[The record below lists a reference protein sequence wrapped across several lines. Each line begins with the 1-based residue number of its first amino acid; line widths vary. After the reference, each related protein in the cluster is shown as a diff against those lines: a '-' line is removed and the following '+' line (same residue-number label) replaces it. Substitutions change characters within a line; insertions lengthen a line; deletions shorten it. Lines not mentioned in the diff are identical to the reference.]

1 MPADKALPTP
11 AEAVVIGG
19 GAMGCSAL
27 YHLAKAGITDCVLL
41 ERDQLTSGTTW
52 HSAAQVRQLRST
64 RNMTRLVQYSAQ
76 LYSELEAET
85 EQITGWYQTGSVS
98 LATNPERLTHIRR
111 QAALARAFGLEVEE
125 IDAGEVQ
132 RLWPMANCD
141 DVIGAVYSPD
151 DGRVNP
157 SDFCQALVKG
167 ARSRGARVFENT
179 AVTGFIKSGGRV
191 SGVNTSN
198 GTIQSDT
205 VIICGG
211 LWSREIAGFAN
222 VEAPLVPCEHFYLL
236 TKAIDGI
243 DAHLP
248 TLSDHDSHLYIRDE
262 VGGLLVGC
270 FEPRGKPIDPATL
283 GENFVFGLLNEDW
296 DHFEPMMMNALHRI
310 PALETAEVR
319 MLLNGPESF
328 TPDGAFLLG
337 ESAEVTGLWLCCGMN
352 SVGIA
357 TGGGAGWALAHW
369 IKEGTPPFGL
379 DEVDPRRFPAVLN
392 RLDALMERAS
402 EVLGHHYAISYP
414 GHQWATARNLRKTPL
429 HDEWIAEKARFGQFF
444 GWERPLYFGSDGEP
458 KLTFGKPEWFD
469 LVAREVEAAH
479 SRAAIFDLSTF
490 GKIRVQGAGAE
501 RFLNR
506 VCANDMTRAPGR
518 ATYTA
523 MLNSRGGFE
532 SDLTAFRLAG
542 DDYVLYVGSNAPN
555 RDMAWLRRHLADEKQ
570 VTLKDETEETAVLG
584 LMGPGAGSIVTE
596 LGGVALLDLGYFQHC
611 EAELAGISI
620 RAARLSYVGEA
631 GWELSCRMG
640 DAKMLYVALKGAG
653 AEPSGLYAQSS
664 MRIEKRFL
672 AMGHD
677 LDGDVTPIEAGLDFA
692 VKKGVLFIGSDALA
706 ARRREG
712 PQARLVT
719 ITLDDATA
727 VPLGDEPVYFE
738 GEFAGQATS
747 AAFGYRVQR
756 PLILAYMT
764 ARACPNPE
772 GARVEVDI
780 AGNRFPGAASLNPAF
795 DPEGARMRTRHSVEA
810 VS

>member
-1 MPADKALPTP
+1 MSADAALPLH

-27 YHLAKAGITDCVLL
+27 YHLAKSGVADCVLL
-41 ERDQLTSGTTW
+41 ERNQLTSGTTW
-52 HSAAQVRQLRST
+52 HSAARVRQLRST
-64 RNMTRLVQYSAQ
+64 RNMTRMVQYSAR

-85 EQITGWYQTGSVS
+85 GQITGWYQTGSVS
-98 LATNPERLTHIRR
+98 IATNPDRLTHIRR
-111 QAALARAFGLEVEE
+111 QAALARAFGLQVEE
-125 IDAGEVQ
+125 IDASEVQ
-132 RLWPMANCD
+132 RFWPMANCD

-167 ARSRGARVFENT
+167 ARASGARIYENT
-179 AVTGFIKSGGRV
+179 AVTGFVKSGDRIA
-191 SGVNTSN
+191 GVETSN
-198 GTIQSDT
+198 GTIQADT
-205 VIICGG
+205 VIVCGG
-211 LWSREIAGFAN
+211 LWSREIAGLGG
-222 VEAPLVPCEHFYLL
+222 VEAPLVLCEHFYLL

-296 DHFEPMMMNALHRI
+296 DHFEPMMQHALHRI

-337 ESAEVTGLWLCCGMN
+337 ESAETSGLWLCCGMN

-357 TGGGAGWALAHW
+357 TGGGAGWALAQW
-369 IKEGTPPFGL
+369 INEGTAPFDL
-379 DEVDPRRFPAVLN
+379 HEVDPRRFPAVHN
-392 RLDALMERAS
+392 RLDTLMERAS

-414 GHQWATARNLRKTPL
+414 GHQWSTARDLRKTPL
-429 HDEWIAEKARFGQFF
+429 HDVWVEEKAHFGQFF
-444 GWERPLYFGSDGEP
+444 GWERPLYFNSDGEP
-458 KLTFGKPEWFD
+458 ELTYGKPEWFD
-469 LVAREVEAAH
+469 QVGREVDAANT
-479 SRAAIFDLSTF
+479 RAAIFDLSTF
-490 GKIRVQGAGAE
+490 GKIRVRGADAE

-518 ATYTA
+518 AIYTS
-523 MLNSRGGFE
+523 MLNSNGGFE
-532 SDLTAFRLAG
+532 SDLTALRLAQ
-542 DDYVLYVGSNAPN
+542 DDYLLYVGSTAPK
-555 RDMAWLRRHLADEKQ
+555 RDMAWLRRHLGDEN
-570 VTLKDETEETAVLG
+570 VTLNDETESMAVLG
-584 LMGPGAGSIVTE
+584 LMGPGAVSIAAE
-596 LGGVALLDLGYFQHC
+596 LRGKALLDLGYFRHC
-611 EAELAGISI
+611 ETELAGIRV

-631 GWELSCRMG
+631 GWELTCDAN
-640 DAKMLYVALKGAG
+640 DAKALYKALKGAG
-653 AEPSGLYAQSS
+653 AEPAGLYAQSS

-677 LDGDVTPIEAGLDFA
+677 LDGDVTPIEAGLDS
-692 VKKGVLFIGSDALA
+692 VIKKDTEFIGSDAAA

-712 PQARLVT
+712 PRTRLVT
-719 ITLDDATA
+719 ILLDDASAIT
-727 VPLGDEPVYFE
+727 LGDEPVYVD

-747 AAFGYRVQR
+747 ASFGYRVQR
-756 PLILAYMT
+756 PVILASLST
-764 ARACPNPE
+764 EACPNPE
-772 GARVEVDI
+772 GARVEVDV
-780 AGNRFPGAASLNPAF
+780 AGERFAGSASLKPAF
-795 DPEGARMRTRHSVEA
+795 DAKGARMHPGNFLRA
-810 VS
+810 VL

>member
-1 MPADKALPTP
+1 MSADAALPLH

-27 YHLAKAGITDCVLL
+27 YHLAKSGVADCVLL
-41 ERDQLTSGTTW
+41 ERNQLTSGTTW

-64 RNMTRLVQYSAQ
+64 RNMTRLVQYSAR

-85 EQITGWYQTGSVS
+85 GQITGWYQTGSVS
-98 LATNPERLTHIRR
+98 IATNPDRLTHIRR
-111 QAALARAFGLEVEE
+111 QAALARAFGLQVEE

-132 RLWPMANCD
+132 RFWPMANCD

-167 ARSRGARVFENT
+167 ARASGARIFENT
-179 AVTGFIKSGGRV
+179 AVTGFVKSGDRIA
-191 SGVNTSN
+191 GVETSN

-205 VIICGG
+205 VIVCGG
-211 LWSREIAGFAN
+211 LWSREIAGLGG

-296 DHFEPMMMNALHRI
+296 DHFEPMMQHALHRI

-337 ESAEVTGLWLCCGMN
+337 ESAETSGLWLCCGMN

-357 TGGGAGWALAHW
+357 TGGGAGWALAQW
-369 IKEGTPPFGL
+369 INEGTAPFDL
-379 DEVDPRRFPAVLN
+379 HEVDPRRFPAVQN
-392 RLDALMERAS
+392 RLDTLMERAS

-414 GHQWATARNLRKTPL
+414 GHQWSTARDLRKTPL
-429 HDEWIAEKARFGQFF
+429 HDEWVEEKAHFGQFF
-444 GWERPLYFGSDGEP
+444 GWERPLYFNSDGEP
-458 KLTFGKPEWFD
+458 ALTYGKPEWFD
-469 LVAREVEAAH
+469 QVGREVDAAH
-479 SRAAIFDLSTF
+479 TRAAIFDLSTF
-490 GKIRVQGAGAE
+490 GKIRVRGADAE

-518 ATYTA
+518 AIYTS
-523 MLNSRGGFE
+523 MLNSNGGFV
-532 SDLTAFRLAG
+532 SDLTALRLAQ
-542 DDYVLYVGSNAPN
+542 DDYLLYVGSTAPK
-555 RDMAWLRRHLADEKQ
+555 RDMAWLRRHLGDEN
-570 VTLKDETEETAVLG
+570 VTLTDETESMAVLG
-584 LMGPGAGSIVTE
+584 LMGPGAVSIAAE
-596 LGGVALLDLGYFQHC
+596 LRGKALLDLGYFRHC
-611 EAELAGISI
+611 EAKLAGIRV

-631 GWELSCRMG
+631 GWELTCDAN
-640 DAKMLYVALKGAG
+640 DAKALYKALKGTG
-653 AEPSGLYAQSS
+653 AEPAGLYAQSS

-677 LDGDVTPIEAGLDFA
+677 LDGDVTPIEAGLDF
-692 VKKGVLFIGSDALA
+692 VIKKDSEFIGSDAAA

-712 PQARLVT
+712 PRTRLVT
-719 ITLDDATA
+719 ILLDDASAIT
-727 VPLGDEPVYFE
+727 LGDEPVYVD
-738 GEFAGQATS
+738 GKFAGQATS
-747 AAFGYRVQR
+747 ASFGYRVQR
-756 PLILAYMT
+756 PVILASLST
-764 ARACPNPE
+764 EACPNPE
-772 GARVEVDI
+772 GARIEVDV
-780 AGNRFPGAASLNPAF
+780 AGERFAGSASLKPAF
-795 DPEGARMRTRHSVEA
+795 DAKGARMHPGNFLKA
-810 VS
+810 VL

>member
-1 MPADKALPTP
+1 MSADAALPSH

-27 YHLAKAGITDCVLL
+27 YHLAKSGVADCVLL
-41 ERDQLTSGTTW
+41 ERNQLTSGTTW

-64 RNMTRLVQYSAQ
+64 RNMTRMVQYSAR

-85 EQITGWYQTGSVS
+85 GQITGWYQTGSVS
-98 LATNPERLTHIRR
+98 IATNPDRLTHIRR
-111 QAALARAFGLEVEE
+111 QAALARAFGLQVEE
-125 IDAGEVQ
+125 IDAREVQ
-132 RLWPMANCD
+132 RFWPMANCD

-167 ARSRGARVFENT
+167 ARASGARIFENT
-179 AVTGFIKSGGRV
+179 AVTGFVKSGDRIA
-191 SGVNTSN
+191 GVETSN
-198 GTIQSDT
+198 GTIQADT
-205 VIICGG
+205 VIVCGG
-211 LWSREIAGFAN
+211 LWSREIAGLGG

-270 FEPRGKPIDPATL
+270 FEPRGKPIDPAAL

-296 DHFEPMMMNALHRI
+296 DHFEPMMQHALHRI

-337 ESAEVTGLWLCCGMN
+337 ESAETSGLWLCCGMN

-357 TGGGAGWALAHW
+357 TGGGAGWALAQW
-369 IKEGTPPFGL
+369 INEGTAPFDL
-379 DEVDPRRFPAVLN
+379 HEVDPRRFPAVQN
-392 RLDALMERAS
+392 RLDTLMERAS

-414 GHQWATARNLRKTPL
+414 GHQWSTARDLRKTPL
-429 HDEWIAEKARFGQFF
+429 HDEWVEEKAHFGQFF
-444 GWERPLYFGSDGEP
+444 GWERPLYFNSDGEP
-458 KLTFGKPEWFD
+458 ALTYGKPEWFD
-469 LVAREVEAAH
+469 QVGREVDAAH
-479 SRAAIFDLSTF
+479 TRAAIFDLSTF
-490 GKIRVQGAGAE
+490 GKIRVRGADAE

-518 ATYTA
+518 AIYTS
-523 MLNSRGGFE
+523 MLNSNGGFE
-532 SDLTAFRLAG
+532 SDLTALRLAQ
-542 DDYVLYVGSNAPN
+542 DDYLLYVGSTAPK
-555 RDMAWLRRHLADEKQ
+555 RDMAWLRRHLGDEN
-570 VTLKDETEETAVLG
+570 VTLTDETESMAVLG
-584 LMGPGAGSIVTE
+584 LMGPGAVSIAAE
-596 LGGVALLDLGYFQHC
+596 LRGKALLDLGYFRHC
-611 EAELAGISI
+611 EAELAGIRV

-631 GWELSCRMG
+631 GWELTCDAN
-640 DAKMLYVALKGAG
+640 DAKALYKALKGAG
-653 AEPSGLYAQSS
+653 AEPAGLYAQSS

-677 LDGDVTPIEAGLDFA
+677 LDGDVTPIEAGLDF
-692 VKKGVLFIGSDALA
+692 VMKKDTEFIGSDAAA

-712 PQARLVT
+712 PRTRLVT
-719 ITLDDATA
+719 ILLDDASAIT
-727 VPLGDEPVYFE
+727 LGDEPVYVD

-747 AAFGYRVQR
+747 ASFGYRVQR
-756 PLILAYMT
+756 PVILASLST
-764 ARACPNPE
+764 EACPNPE
-772 GARVEVDI
+772 GARIEVDV
-780 AGNRFPGAASLNPAF
+780 AGERFAGSASLKPAF
-795 DPEGARMRTRHSVEA
+795 DAKGARMHPGNFLKA
-810 VS
+810 VL

>member
-1 MPADKALPTP
+1 MSADAALPLH

-41 ERDQLTSGTTW
+41 ERNQLTSGTTW

-64 RNMTRLVQYSAQ
+64 RNMTRLVQYSAR

-85 EQITGWYQTGSVS
+85 GQITGWYQTGSVS
-98 LATNPERLTHIRR
+98 IATNPDRLTHIRR
-111 QAALARAFGLEVEE
+111 QAALAYAFGLQVEE

-167 ARSRGARVFENT
+167 AKSRGACVFENT
-179 AVTGFIKSGGRV
+179 AVTGFVKSGGRIA
-191 SGVNTSN
+191 GVETSN
-198 GTIQSDT
+198 GTIKADT

-211 LWSREIAGFAN
+211 LWSREIAGLGG

-243 DAHLP
+243 AAHLP
-248 TLSDHDSHLYIRDE
+248 SLSDHDSHLYIRDE

-296 DHFEPMMMNALHRI
+296 DHFEPMMRHALHRI

-337 ESAEVTGLWLCCGMN
+337 ESAETSGLWLCCGMN

-357 TGGGAGWALAHW
+357 TGGGAGWALAQW
-369 IKEGTPPFGL
+369 IKEGVAPFSL
-379 DEVDPRRFPAVLN
+379 NEVDPRRFPAVQN
-392 RLDALMERAS
+392 RLDTLMERAS

-414 GHQWATARNLRKTPL
+414 GHQWSTARDLRKTPL
-429 HDEWIAEKARFGQFF
+429 HDEWVMEKARFGQFF
-444 GWERPLYFGSDGEP
+444 GWERPLYFNSDGEP
-458 KLTFGKPEWFD
+458 ALTYGKPEWFD
-469 LVAREVEAAH
+469 QVGREVDAAH
-479 SRAAIFDLSTF
+479 TRAAIFDLSTF
-490 GKIRVQGAGAE
+490 GKIRVRGAGAE

-518 ATYTA
+518 AIYTS
-523 MLNSRGGFE
+523 MLNSNGGFE
-532 SDLTAFRLAG
+532 SDLTALRLAQ
-542 DDYVLYVGSNAPN
+542 DDYLLYVGSTAPK
-555 RDMAWLRRHLADEKQ
+555 RDMAWLRRHLGDEN
-570 VTLKDETEETAVLG
+570 VTLTDETESMAVLG
-584 LMGPGAGSIVTE
+584 LMGPGAVSIAVE
-596 LGGVALLDLGYFQHC
+596 LRGKALLDLGYFRHC
-611 EAELAGISI
+611 EAEIAGIRV

-631 GWELSCRMG
+631 GWELTCEVN
-640 DAKMLYVALKGAG
+640 DAKALYKAFKDAG
-653 AEPSGLYAQSS
+653 AEPACLYAQSS

-692 VKKGVLFIGSDALA
+692 VKKDSAFIGSDAVA

-712 PQARLVT
+712 PRTRLVT
-719 ITLDDATA
+719 IFLDDASG
-727 VPLGDEPVYFE
+727 VPLGDEPVYVD
-738 GEFAGQATS
+738 GKFAGQAAS
-747 AAFGYRVQR
+747 ASFGYRVQR
-756 PLILAYMT
+756 PVLLAT
-764 ARACPNPE
+764 LSTEVCPNPE
-772 GARVEVDI
+772 GARVEVDV
-780 AGNRFPGAASLNPAF
+780 AGERFAGSVSLKPAF
-795 DPEGARMRTRHSVEA
+795 DAEGMRMRPGNLLKA